1 MRPQRVCS
9 ELILHRKERKVSKDI
24 QRYLV
29 TNTKSEKMRQVYM
42 DYGSASPVDA
52 RVLEAMMPYFD
63 KEVGNPSSLHSPGRK
78 AKRELEAARTKVAN
92 LIAAPNPKS
101 IIFTSCATESNN
113 LALRGAALRYKD
125 KGNHIITT
133 SVEHMS
139 VMNTLKD
146 LQRSGFEVTYVPVD
160 KDGLADAEKINNAIN
175 EKTILISVQYAN
187 GEVGTVQPIREIGEI
202 ASDKKILFHVDGT
215 AACGKVPVDVEKE
228 HIDLLTISSNDM
240 YGPKGAGALFVKQ
253 GVRILPFMLGGGQ
266 EFGMRSGSENIPGIV
281 GMGKA
286 AELAMAEMVDNGARL
301 IRMRDRLIDNILKT
315 EYAYLTGHRTK
326 RLPNNASFRFSF
338 IEGESIILQLNDLG
352 ITASTGSACSTKTL
366 EPSHV
371 LIAMGLR
378 HEEAHGSLL
387 LTLGKSNTEED
398 VDYVIESVPKI
409 VAKLR
414 ALSPLYP
421 RKG

>member
-1 MRPQRVCS
+1 M
-9 ELILHRKERKVSKDI
+9 RKVYI
-24 QRYLV
+24 
-29 TNTKSEKMRQVYM
+29 

-63 KEVGNPSSLHSPGRK
+63 MDIGNPSSLHSAGRK
-78 AKRELEAARTKVAN
+78 AKRELEAARGAVAN
-92 LIAAPNPKS
+92 LIGAPSPNS

-133 SVEHMS
+133 SIEHMS

-146 LQRSGFEVTYVPVD
+146 LQRSGFEVTYIPVD
-160 KDGLADAEKINNAIN
+160 KDGLVDAERIKNAITD
-175 EKTILISVQYAN
+175 KTTLISVMYAN
-187 GEVGTVQPIREIGEI
+187 GEIGTVQPIREIGEI

-215 AACGKVPVDVEKE
+215 AAVGKVPVDVEEE

-240 YGPKGAGALFVKQ
+240 NGPKGVGVLYIKQ
-253 GVRILPFMLGGGQ
+253 GVRLMPFMLGGGQ
-266 EFGMRSGSENIPGIV
+266 EFGMRSGSENIPGII

-286 AELAMAEMVDNGARL
+286 AQIAGKEMVTEGARL
-301 IRMRDRLIDNILKT
+301 IRMRDRLIDNILKI
-315 EYAYLTGHRTK
+315 EYTHLTGHRTN

-338 IEGESIILQLNDLG
+338 IEGESIILQLNDMG
-352 ITASTGSACSTKTL
+352 ITASTGSACSSKTL

-371 LIAMGLR
+371 LIATGLR

-387 LTLGKSNTEED
+387 LTLGRSNSEED
-398 VDYVIESVPKI
+398 VDYVIKSVPEI
-409 VAKLR
+409 VTRLR
-414 ALSPLYP
+414 ALSPLYST
-421 RKG
+421 K

>member
-1 MRPQRVCS
+1 
-9 ELILHRKERKVSKDI
+9 
-24 QRYLV
+24 
-29 TNTKSEKMRQVYM
+29 M
-42 DYGSASPVDA
+42 DYGSASPVDL
-52 RVLEAMMPYFD
+52 RVLEAMLPYFD
-63 KEVGNPSSLHSPGRK
+63 KDIGNPSSLHSAGRK
-78 AKRELEAARTKVAN
+78 AKRELEASRQKVAS
-92 LIAAPNPKS
+92 LIGAQNAKS
-101 IIFTSCATESNN
+101 LIFTSCATESNN
-113 LALRGAALRYKD
+113 LALRGAAMRYKD

-133 SVEHMS
+133 SIEHMS
-139 VMNTLKD
+139 VMNALKD
-146 LQRSGFEVTYVPVD
+146 LQRSGFEVTHIPVD
-160 KDGLADAEKINNAIN
+160 KDGLVNAEQIKNAIN
-175 EKTILISVQYAN
+175 DKTILISVMYAN

-202 ASDKKILFHVDGT
+202 ASERKILFHVDGT
-215 AACGKVPVDVEKE
+215 AAVGKVPVNVEEE

-240 YGPKGAGALFVKQ
+240 YGPKGVGALYIKQ
-253 GVRILPFMLGGGQ
+253 GVRLMPLMLGGGQ
-266 EFGMRSGSENIPGIV
+266 EFGMRSGSENISGIV

-286 AELAMAEMVDNGARL
+286 AELAANEMVEQGARL
-301 IRMRDRLIDNILKT
+301 IRMRDRLIDNILKN
-315 EYAYLTGHRTK
+315 EYTYLTGNRTK

-387 LTLGKSNTEED
+387 LTLGKFNNEED
-398 VDYVIESVPKI
+398 VDYVIESVPNV

-421 RKG
+421 RK

>member
-1 MRPQRVCS
+1 
-9 ELILHRKERKVSKDI
+9 
-24 QRYLV
+24 
-29 TNTKSEKMRQVYM
+29 M
-42 DYGSASPVDA
+42 DYGSASPVDS
-52 RVLEAMMPYFD
+52 RVLEAMLTYFD
-63 KEVGNPSSLHSPGRK
+63 KDFGNPSSLHSSGRK
-78 AKRELEAARTKVAN
+78 AKRELENARGKVAN
-92 LIAAPNPKS
+92 LIGAQNARS

-113 LALRGAALRYKD
+113 LALRGAAMRYKD

-133 SVEHMS
+133 SIEHMS
-139 VMNTLKD
+139 VMNALKD
-146 LQRSGFEVTYVPVD
+146 LQRNGFEVTHIPVD
-160 KDGLADAEKINNAIN
+160 KDGLVNAEQIKNAIN
-175 EKTILISVQYAN
+175 DKTILISVMYAN
-187 GEVGTVQPIREIGEI
+187 GEVGTVQPVWEIGEI
-202 ASDKKILFHVDGT
+202 ASDRKILFHVDGT
-215 AACGKVPVDVEKE
+215 AAVGKVPVNVEEE

-240 YGPKGAGALFVKQ
+240 YGPKGAGALYIKQ
-253 GVRILPFMLGGGQ
+253 GVRLMPLMLGGGQ
-266 EFGMRSGSENIPGIV
+266 ELGMRSGSENIPGIV

-286 AELAMAEMVDNGARL
+286 AELAANEMVEHGACL
-301 IRMRDRLIDNILKT
+301 IRMRDRLIDNILKN
-315 EYAYLTGHRTK
+315 EYTYLTGNRTK

-387 LTLGKSNTEED
+387 LTLGKYNNEED
-398 VDYVIESVPKI
+398 VDYVIESVPKV

-421 RKG
+421 RK

>member
-1 MRPQRVCS
+1 
-9 ELILHRKERKVSKDI
+9 
-24 QRYLV
+24 
-29 TNTKSEKMRQVYM
+29 M
-42 DYGSASPVDA
+42 DCGSASPVDS
-52 RVLEAMMPYFD
+52 RVLEAMLPYFD
-63 KEVGNPSSLHSPGRK
+63 KDIGNPSSLHSAGRK
-78 AKRELEAARTKVAN
+78 AKRELENARGKVAN
-92 LIAAPNPKS
+92 LIGAQNAKS

-113 LALRGAALRYKD
+113 LALRGAAMRYKD

-133 SVEHMS
+133 SIEHMS
-139 VMNTLKD
+139 VMNALKD
-146 LQRSGFEVTYVPVD
+146 LQRSGFEVTHIPVD
-160 KDGLADAEKINNAIN
+160 KDGLVNAEQIKNAITD
-175 EKTILISVQYAN
+175 KTILISVMYAN

-202 ASDKKILFHVDGT
+202 ASDRKILFHVDGT
-215 AACGKVPVDVEKE
+215 AAVGKVPVNVEEE

-240 YGPKGAGALFVKQ
+240 YGPKGVGALYIKQ
-253 GVRILPFMLGGGQ
+253 GVRLMPLMLGGVQ
-266 EFGMRSGSENIPGIV
+266 EFGMRSGSENISGIV

-286 AELAMAEMVDNGARL
+286 AEIAQNEMLSDGAKP
-301 IRMRDRLIDNILKT
+301 IKMRDRLIDNILKN
-315 EYAYLTGHRTK
+315 EYTYLTGNRTK

-387 LTLGKSNTEED
+387 LTLGKFNNEED
-398 VDYVIESVPKI
+398 VDYVIESVPKV

-421 RKG
+421 RK

>member
-1 MRPQRVCS
+1 
-9 ELILHRKERKVSKDI
+9 
-24 QRYLV
+24 
-29 TNTKSEKMRQVYM
+29 MRQVYM

-52 RVLEAMMPYFD
+52 RVLDAMMPYFD

-78 AKRELEAARTKVAN
+78 AKRELEAARAKVAN
-92 LIAAPNPKS
+92 LVAAPNPKS

-146 LQRSGFEVTYVPVD
+146 LQRSGFEVTYIPVD
-160 KDGLADAEKINNAIN
+160 KDGLADAEKIKNAIT

-240 YGPKGAGALFVKQ
+240 YGPKGAGALYVKQ

-266 EFGMRSGSENIPGIV
+266 ESGMRSGSENMPGIV

-286 AELAMAEMVDNGARL
+286 AELALSEMVDNGARL
-301 IRMRDRLIDNILKT
+301 IRMRDPLIDNILKT
-315 EYAYLTGHRTK
+315 EYTYLTGHRTK

-352 ITASTGSACSTKTL
+352 IAASTGSACSTKTL

-387 LTLGKSNTEED
+387 LTLGKTNTEED
-398 VDYVIESVPKI
+398 VDYVIDSVPKV

>member
-1 MRPQRVCS
+1 MR
-9 ELILHRKERKVSKDI
+9 
-24 QRYLV
+24 
-29 TNTKSEKMRQVYM
+29 EKMRQVYM

-63 KEVGNPSSLHSPGRK
+63 KDVGNASSLHSAGRK
-78 AKRELEAARTKVAN
+78 AKRELEAARAKVAN
-92 LIAAPNPKS
+92 LIGAPNPKS

-113 LALRGAALRYKD
+113 LALRGAAMRYKD

-133 SVEHMS
+133 SIEHMS
-139 VMNTLKD
+139 VMNPLKD
-146 LQRSGFEVTYVPVD
+146 LQRSGFEVTYIPVD
-160 KDGLADAEKINNAIN
+160 KDGLVNAEQIKNAIT
-175 EKTILISVQYAN
+175 EKTILISVMYAN
-187 GEVGTVQPIREIGEI
+187 GEIGTVQPIREIGEI
-202 ASDKKILFHVDGT
+202 TSDRKILLHVDGT
-215 AACGKVPVDVEKE
+215 AAVGKVPVNVEEE

-240 YGPKGAGALFVKQ
+240 LGQRGVGALYIKQ

-266 EFGMRSGSENIPGIV
+266 EFGMRSGSENIPGII

-286 AELAMAEMVDNGARL
+286 AEISQKEMVDEGARL
-301 IRMRDRLIDNILKT
+301 IRMRDRLIDNILKM
-315 EYAYLTGHRTK
+315 EYTYLTGSRTK

-352 ITASTGSACSTKTL
+352 INASTGSACSTKTL

-387 LTLGKSNTEED
+387 LTLGRYNTEED

-414 ALSPLYP
+414 ALSPLSP

>member
-1 MRPQRVCS
+1 
-9 ELILHRKERKVSKDI
+9 
-24 QRYLV
+24 
-29 TNTKSEKMRQVYM
+29 
-42 DYGSASPVDA
+42 
-52 RVLEAMMPYFD
+52 LEAMMPYFD

-92 LIAAPNPKS
+92 LIGAPNPKS

-113 LALRGAALRYKD
+113 LALRGAAMRYKD

-133 SVEHMS
+133 SIEHMS
-139 VMNTLKD
+139 VMNPLKD
-146 LQRSGFEVTYVPVD
+146 LQRSGFEVTYIPVD
-160 KDGLADAEKINNAIN
+160 KDGLVSAEKIKNAITD
-175 EKTILISVQYAN
+175 KTILISVMYAN

-202 ASDKKILFHVDGT
+202 ASDKKILLHVDGT
-215 AACGKVPVDVEKE
+215 AAVGKVPVDVEKE

-240 YGPKGAGALFVKQ
+240 YGTKGVGALYIKQ
-253 GVRILPFMLGGGQ
+253 GVRIIPSMLGGGQ
-266 EFGMRSGSENIPGIV
+266 EFGMRSGSENIPGII

-286 AELAMAEMVDNGARL
+286 AEIAQKEMVDEGARL
-301 IRMRDRLIDNILKT
+301 IRMRDRLIDNILNM
-315 EYAYLTGHRTK
+315 EYTYLTGSRTK

-387 LTLGKSNTEED
+387 LTLGRYNTEED
-398 VDYVIESVPKI
+398 VDYVIESVPVV

-421 RKG
+421 RK

>member
-1 MRPQRVCS
+1 MR
-9 ELILHRKERKVSKDI
+9 H
-24 QRYLV
+24 
-29 TNTKSEKMRQVYM
+29 VYM

-52 RVLEAMMPYFD
+52 RVLSTMMPYFD

-78 AKRELEAARTKVAN
+78 AKRELEAARAKVAA
-92 LIAAPNPKS
+92 LVAATNPKS

-113 LALRGAALRYKD
+113 LALRGGALRYKD

-139 VMNTLKD
+139 VMNTIKD
-146 LQRSGFEVTYVPVD
+146 LQRSGFEVTYIPVD
-160 KDGLADAEKINNAIN
+160 KDGLVDAEKIKNAIT

-187 GEVGTVQPIREIGEI
+187 GEVGTVQPVGEIGKI
-202 ASDKKILFHVDGT
+202 ASDRKILFHVDGT

-240 YGPKGAGALFVKQ
+240 YGPKGAGALYIKQ

-286 AELAMAEMVDNGARL
+286 AELALAEMVDNGARL
-301 IRMRDRLIDNILKT
+301 IRMRDRLMDNILKT
-315 EYAYLTGHRTK
+315 EYTYLTGHWTK

-398 VDYVIESVPKI
+398 VDYVIESVPA
-409 VAKLR
+409 VVGKLR

-421 RKG
+421 RKR